1 MTQWSR
7 FHLPERGASLVTQMV
22 KKPMQEIGFDPLVGK
37 IPWRRKGRPTPGFL
51 PGKSHGQRSLVGYS
65 PWSHKIR
72 HNLATEQQQWGIQQ
86 NEEEPLLQLM
96 WAVSHLCPGRQE
108 SQTPGLGPLNFVTCW
123 TVGDFLSRS
132 PLCSIPVFTWLPS
145 QEEYIFKNSHFPHQV
160 FYIACELKY

>member
-1 MTQWSR
+1 MLLIPVYYLFFTYQLYLKIKDMKIWQQALTQKMTFNQSYSKDSDSSEAPAFLR
-7 FHLPERGASLVTQMV
+7 CFKLPVS
-22 KKPMQEIGFDPLVGK
+22 
-37 IPWRRKGRPTPGFL
+37 WRRKGRPTPGFL

-96 WAVSHLCPGRQE
+96 WAVSHLRPGRQE

-132 PLCSIPVFTWLPS
+132 PLCSIPVFT
-145 QEEYIFKNSHFPHQV
+145 
-160 FYIACELKY
+160 